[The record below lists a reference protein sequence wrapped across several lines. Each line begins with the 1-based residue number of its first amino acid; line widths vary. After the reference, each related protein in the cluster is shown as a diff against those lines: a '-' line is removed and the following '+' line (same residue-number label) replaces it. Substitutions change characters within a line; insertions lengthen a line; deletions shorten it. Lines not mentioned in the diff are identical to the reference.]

1 MAWLVICI
9 SQRCNL
15 QRNAMKYR
23 DYLLVVLSLSLI
35 PSFSGAQSLEGFQD
49 MAAVQPAPADL
60 IASQASFQDMADD
73 QVSAQDAESNESALF
88 ERDAYN
94 GYNFFASEEPLEMTL
109 SFDIKGLVKT
119 KSKPEYFDATLTVK
133 NSDTDSIIQDIK
145 VKARGYFRC
154 SFCSFPPLM
163 MKFKNKDSEPIQ
175 IEGKTLKLVTH
186 CQQLAKFDQYVM
198 KEYLA
203 YKMLNKLD
211 SNYSFKTRLVRVNY
225 VDINKSKVIYT
236 AYGILIE
243 NETMLAQRNNAVV
256 IKSDKLTPRD
266 MNPVAMNRMALFNYM
281 IGNTD
286 WSVQMQHNIKIL
298 VSYNLPGHAIPV
310 LYDFDYSG
318 LVNTFYAAPFEELP
332 IKEVTER
339 YYQGV
344 CTSPNKLKPIIDEF
358 AGLKDSMLGT
368 IQDFPYLSKNDK
380 KMAESYIR
388 SFYDMYRNQNYLISQ
403 LNSTCKTY

>member
-1 MAWLVICI
+1 MVGDMHIK
-9 SQRCNL
+9 RCHL
-15 QRNAMKYR
+15 QHNAMKYR
-23 DYLLVVLSLSLI
+23 LYLFVVLSLGLL
-35 PSFSGAQSLEGFQD
+35 PSISRAQSLEGFQE
-49 MAAVQPAPADL
+49 MVAVQPAPTDL
-60 IASQASFQDMADD
+60 VASQAFSSQD
-73 QVSAQDAESNESALF
+73 VESNESALL

-119 KSKPEYFDATLTVK
+119 KSKPEYYDALLTVK
-133 NSDTDSIIQDIK
+133 ESNSDSITQDIK

-163 MKFKNKDSEPIQ
+163 MKFKNKDSEPIK
-175 IEGKTLKLVTH
+175 IDGKTLKLVTH
-186 CQQLAKFDQYVM
+186 CQQLPKFDQYVM

-203 YKMLNKLD
+203 YKMLNNLD
-211 SNYSFKTRLVRVNY
+211 SNFSFKTRLVRVHY

-243 NETMLAQRNNAVV
+243 NETMLAHRNNAVV
-256 IKSDKLTPRD
+256 IKSDKLTPKD

-298 VSYNLPGHAIPV
+298 VSYNSPGKAIPI

-332 IKEVTER
+332 IKTVTER

-344 CTSPNKLKPIIDEF
+344 CTSENRLKPLIDEF
-358 AGLKDSMLGT
+358 AGLKDIMLGT
-368 IQDFPYLSKNDK
+368 IHDFPYLSKNDK
-380 KMAESYIR
+380 KQAESYIR
-388 SFYDMYRNQNYLISQ
+388 SFYAMYKSQDYLISQ
-403 LNSTCKTY
+403 LNRTCKTF